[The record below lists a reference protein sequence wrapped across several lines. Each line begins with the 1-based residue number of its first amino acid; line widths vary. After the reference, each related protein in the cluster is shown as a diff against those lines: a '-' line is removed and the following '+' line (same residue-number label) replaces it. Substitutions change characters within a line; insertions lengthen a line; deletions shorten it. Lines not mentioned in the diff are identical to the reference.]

1 MTNLTLRAR
10 QVFAQD
16 LYATQA
22 TGVVIDAVEPR
33 HARCSVQLTPLLRNA
48 MGAVMGGVMF
58 TLADLAFAAA
68 ANSECIEQDEPLAWV
83 TTGSS
88 IEYLSQPADHTL
100 TAETQCIKQGRT
112 TCLYLV
118 HITDGTGRAVAM
130 LTTRGVKLATSPTA

>member
-1 MTNLTLRAR
+1 
-10 QVFAQD
+10 
-16 LYATQA
+16 
-22 TGVVIDAVEPR
+22 
-33 HARCSVQLTPLLRNA
+33 

-130 LTTRGVKLATSPTA
+130 LTTRGVKLATSPTT